1 MSTSI
6 VEVTAQFN
14 NKSAKFCTLIL
25 NSIYFKNE
33 GCFHDFNDINEIFIL
48 VSLKNMKFLQN
59 VLQRYT
65 IIPEFFENFKSIR
78 SVFSLGR

>member
-33 GCFHDFNDINEIFIL
+33 GCFHDLNDIKNIYTRFIKKYEIFTECSTAL
-48 VSLKNMKFLQN
+48 HNHS
-59 VLQRYT
+59 
-65 IIPEFFENFKSIR
+65 
-78 SVFSLGR
+78 